1 LYEVCADIGVKKER
15 NTYLLE
21 YAQNICLDMQILII
35 YFLQKGDVTSHW
47 TGMGKRLVNA
57 GFLK

>member
-1 LYEVCADIGVKKER
+1 
-15 NTYLLE
+15 
-21 YAQNICLDMQILII
+21 MQILII